1 MPSGP
6 DFEVGPAFFTR
17 RSIGNKTRANHATAL
32 RLADLT
38 SSYAGTFDSMNELKF
53 TVAKK

>member
-1 MPSGP
+1 MPSWP

-38 SSYAGTFDSMNELKF
+38 GSYAGTFDSMNELKF